1 MKIGSRSRLAHV
13 DDTALKMAVEHHRR
27 AVDALGDFSFETA
40 ITTSED
46 LVRRMK
52 SDLFKLEKELERR
65 GIQV

>member
-1 MKIGSRSRLAHV
+1 MNIGTQTKLAHV
-13 DDTALKMAVEHHRR
+13 DDTALIQAVEHHRR
-27 AVDALGDFSFETA
+27 AVDALGDYSFVTA

-65 GIQV
+65 GLQV